1 MRARCAV
8 MRARPRT
15 REDPAICGVQGL
27 ACALRWCSSVSPR
40 SSTASLFTRSLELSG
55 YVVIECDES
64 MSVLAQHGPTEAPV
78 KDGRLPP
85 ELEAAVRA
93 QLLEETRTSPY
104 ARTGSADFRLVQVDR
119 SADGTVLIWLR
130 HHGQSRAL
138 FSRQLRERYGF
149 KLRSQQLLTL
159 LAQGL
164 KNREIAEQLGLRE
177 ATVKTYLHEVY
188 ETLGV
193 KSRTQAIAELR
204 RNVQLEQL

>member
-1 MRARCAV
+1 
-8 MRARPRT
+8 
-15 REDPAICGVQGL
+15 
-27 ACALRWCSSVSPR
+27 
-40 SSTASLFTRSLELSG
+40 LFARSLELSG
-55 YVVIECDES
+55 YVVLECDES
-64 MSVLAQHGPTEAPV
+64 LCVRAQHGAAEGPV
-78 KDGRLPP
+78 KDGRLRP
-85 ELEAAVRA
+85 ELEAAVQA
-93 QLLEETRTSPY
+93 QLAGETRTSPY
-104 ARTGSADFRLVQVDR
+104 ARTGSPEFRLVQVDR
-119 SADGTVLIWLR
+119 NADGTLLVWLR
-130 HHGQSRAL
+130 HHAQSRAL

-204 RNVQLEQL
+204 RTVQLEQL

>member
-1 MRARCAV
+1 MQASV
-8 MRARPRT
+8 TPPQV
-15 REDPAICGVQGL
+15 PA
-27 ACALRWCSSVSPR
+27 ALF
-40 SSTASLFTRSLELSG
+40 ARSLELSG
-55 YVVIECDES
+55 YVVIECDAALG
-64 MSVLAQHGPTEAPV
+64 VLAQHGGSESPV
-78 KDGRLPP
+78 RAGRLLP
-85 ELEAAVRA
+85 ELEAAVQA
-93 QLLEETRTSPY
+93 QLRTSPY
-104 ARTGSADFRLVQVDR
+104 ARTGAPEFRLVQVDR
-119 SADGTVLIWLR
+119 NADGTLLVWLR
-130 HHGQSRAL
+130 HHAQSRAL

-204 RNVQLEQL
+204 RTVQLESL